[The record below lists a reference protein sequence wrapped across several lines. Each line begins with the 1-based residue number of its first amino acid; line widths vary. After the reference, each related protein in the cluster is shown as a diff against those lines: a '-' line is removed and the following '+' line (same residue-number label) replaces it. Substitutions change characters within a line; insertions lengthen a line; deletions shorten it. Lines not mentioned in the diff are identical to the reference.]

1 MAYNRI
7 TVTIRPGLKDSAW
20 QHLASGVGLR
30 YVQHF
35 TISSS
40 CDDTEK
46 GRRLKDLVIG
56 TLIAA
61 LRRNQL
67 LSFT

>member
-7 TVTIRPGLKDSAW
+7 TVVIGPGLKESAW

-30 YVQHF
+30 YVQHLK
-35 TISSS
+35 IRSLY
-40 CDDTEK
+40 DDAGK
-46 GRRLKDLVIG
+46 YRGLKNMITG

-61 LRRNQL
+61 MRRNQL